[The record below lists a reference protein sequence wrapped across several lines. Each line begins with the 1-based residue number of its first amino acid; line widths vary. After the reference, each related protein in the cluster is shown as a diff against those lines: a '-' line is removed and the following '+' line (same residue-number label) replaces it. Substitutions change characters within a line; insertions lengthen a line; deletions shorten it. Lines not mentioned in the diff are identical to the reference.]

1 MKMKNRFTFLV
12 ISIIIIIAYIVRV
25 VHINS
30 DNISPDIITYKLGD
44 EVPIEDDY
52 FNSSDEKM
60 NGYTIKVLDTE
71 IISMEKFQTEHSS
84 FISDLQAENIFIV
97 KVLVR
102 NVDNTLE
109 SNAGINF
116 GHYLIQEGSYIN
128 MLNRDAYPFV
138 NKFNSLSFSL
148 RCDSEMEFILPFN
161 IDSQYIDV
169 EKLKSGEPTLVVSLY
184 PHKKV
189 IELND

>member
-84 FISDLQAENIFIV
+84 FISDLQAENIFLV

-169 EKLKSGEPTLVVSLY
+169 EKLKSGESTLVVSLY

>member
-84 FISDLQAENIFIV
+84 FISDLQAENIFLV

-169 EKLKSGEPTLVVSLY
+169 EKLKSGESTLVVSLY
-184 PHKKV
+184 PHKKI
-189 IELND
+189 IELSD

>member
-84 FISDLQAENIFIV
+84 FISDLQAENIFLV

-169 EKLKSGEPTLVVSLY
+169 EKLKSGESTLVVSLY
-184 PHKKV
+184 PHKKI
-189 IELND
+189 IELSN